1 MESSQI
7 IELADGAI
15 RGRAVTRDEAQ
26 ELMGADDISTLA
38 RQAHRITYEVLGA
51 GIDVEEL
58 GNIKKNACSEDCTF
72 CAQSVLYDT
81 QIDTYKLAPN
91 EEIVEQAAQAK
102 KDGASSYCLVAA
114 WRQPPAA
121 EFERVCD
128 IISEINDTVR
138 ISVDCSLGFLTVEQ
152 AQRLKELGVAKY
164 NHNLETARSKFPEI
178 CTTHTYDDRVHTIK
192 TAKEAGLEI
201 CTGGIIGMGET
212 QEQRLELACEIAEL
226 SPQEVTV
233 NILTPMPGT
242 PLELQS
248 GIEEEEIVRMFA
260 VLRFLMPRAT
270 VRLSGGREKAL
281 KDAGESVLQSGA
293 NAIITEGYLTTGGR
307 SAAQDAE
314 MIRRIKLEA

>member
-248 GIEEEEIVRMFA
+248 GIEEGEIVRMFA